1 VLAPDLISGIISSH
15 ARRRSGLHLGVKN
28 SPTVLVASDD
38 AFELATLSAALR
50 LHAINVVAEAHTEEI
65 AQNLYKYLSPDVVL
79 IDLQFAGEEALDLVN
94 KFRKVNPVLGI
105 VLMTACPDL
114 RLLGLVE
121 KQIPLGS
128 QVILK
133 KSVSDLSVVSHAI
146 NNSLV
151 AIVEK
156 KKMSWIDSHG
166 SLHENAFHSIL
177 SDFTDIQIETYRLL
191 ARGLSN
197 SEIAK
202 VRFVSEKS
210 VEQIVARIS
219 QHLRV
224 VPDRSQN
231 LRVVLTGEYFKWI
244 GSPRH

>member
-1 VLAPDLISGIISSH
+1 MT
-15 ARRRSGLHLGVKN
+15 K

-50 LHAINVVAEAHTEEI
+50 MQSINVVAEAHTEKM
-65 AQNLYKYLSPDVVL
+65 AQNLYKFLSPEVVL

-94 KFRKVNPVLGI
+94 KFRKVNPLLGI
-105 VLMTACPDL
+105 VIMTACPDL
-114 RLLGLVE
+114 RLLGLLE
-121 KQIPLGS
+121 KQIPTGS

-133 KSVSDLSVVSHAI
+133 KSVADLSVVSHAI
-146 NNSLV
+146 TNSVEAV
-151 AIVEK
+151 AEK

-166 SLHENAFHSIL
+166 SLHENAFKSVL
-177 SDFTDIQIETYRLL
+177 TDFTDIQIETFRLL

-210 VEQIVARIS
+210 VEQIVARIA
-219 QHLRV
+219 QHLRIT
-224 VPDRSQN
+224 PDRAQN

>member
-1 VLAPDLISGIISSH
+1 VT
-15 ARRRSGLHLGVKN
+15 K

-50 LHAINVVAEAHTEEI
+50 MQSINVVAEAHTEKM
-65 AQNLYKYLSPDVVL
+65 AQNLYKFLSPEVVL

-94 KFRKVNPVLGI
+94 KFRKVNPLLGLVI
-105 VLMTACPDL
+105 MTACPDL
-114 RLLGLVE
+114 RLLGLLE
-121 KQIPLGS
+121 KQIPTGS

-133 KSVSDLSVVSHAI
+133 KSVADLSVVSHAI
-146 NNSLV
+146 TNSVEAV
-151 AIVEK
+151 AEK

-166 SLHENAFHSIL
+166 SLHENAFKSVL
-177 SDFTDIQIETYRLL
+177 TDFTDIQIETFRLL

-210 VEQIVARIS
+210 VEQIVARIA
-219 QHLRV
+219 QHLRIT
-224 VPDRSQN
+224 PDRAQN

>member
-1 VLAPDLISGIISSH
+1 VT
-15 ARRRSGLHLGVKN
+15 K

-50 LHAINVVAEAHTEEI
+50 MQSINVVAEAHTEEI
-65 AQNLYKYLSPDVVL
+65 AQNLYKFLSPEVVL

-94 KFRKVNPVLGI
+94 KFRKVNSLLGI

-121 KQIPLGS
+121 KQIPTGS

-133 KSVSDLSVVSHAI
+133 KSVADLSVVSHAI
-146 NNSLV
+146 TNSVDAV
-151 AIVEK
+151 AEK
-156 KKMSWIDSHG
+156 RKMSWIDSHG
-166 SLHENAFHSIL
+166 SLHENAFKSVL
-177 SDFTDIQIETYRLL
+177 TDFTDIQIETFRLL
-191 ARGLSN
+191 AKGLSN

-210 VEQIVARIS
+210 VEQIVARIA
-219 QHLRV
+219 QHLRIT
-224 VPDRSQN
+224 PDRAQN

>member
-1 VLAPDLISGIISSH
+1 MT
-15 ARRRSGLHLGVKN
+15 K
-28 SPTVLVASDD
+28 SPTILVASDG

-50 LHAINVVAEAHTEEI
+50 MQSINVVAEAHTEEI
-65 AQNLYKYLSPDVVL
+65 AQNLYKFLSPEVVL

-94 KFRKVNPVLGI
+94 KFRKVNSLLGI

-121 KQIPLGS
+121 KQIPTGS

-133 KSVSDLSVVSHAI
+133 KSVADLSVVSHAI
-146 NNSLV
+146 TNSVDAV
-151 AIVEK
+151 AEK
-156 KKMSWIDSHG
+156 RKMSWIDSHG
-166 SLHENAFHSIL
+166 SLHENAFKSVL
-177 SDFTDIQIETYRLL
+177 TDFTDIQIETFRLL
-191 ARGLSN
+191 AKGLSN

-210 VEQIVARIS
+210 VEQIVARIA
-219 QHLRV
+219 QHLRIT
-224 VPDRSQN
+224 PDRAQN

>member
-1 VLAPDLISGIISSH
+1 MS
-15 ARRRSGLHLGVKN
+15 K

-50 LHAINVVAEAHTEEI
+50 LQSVNIVAEAHTEEI
-65 AQNLYKYLSPDVVL
+65 AQNLYKFLSPEVVL

-94 KFRKVNPVLGI
+94 KFRKVNPLLGI

-114 RLLGLVE
+114 RLLGLLE
-121 KQIPLGS
+121 KHIPTGS

-133 KSVSDLSVVSHAI
+133 KSVADLSVVRHAI
-146 NNSLV
+146 GNSTTAV
-151 AIVEK
+151 AEK

-177 SDFTDIQIETYRLL
+177 TDFTDIQIETFRLL
-191 ARGLSN
+191 AKGLSN

-210 VEQIVARIS
+210 VEQIVARIA
-219 QHLRV
+219 QHLRI

>member
-1 VLAPDLISGIISSH
+1 MTT
-15 ARRRSGLHLGVKN
+15 

-50 LHAINVVAEAHTEEI
+50 LQAVNVVAEASTAEI
-65 AQNLYKYLSPDVVL
+65 AENLYKFLSPQVAL
-79 IDLQFAGEEALDLVN
+79 IDLQFAGADALALIS
-94 KFRKVNPVLGI
+94 KFRKVNPLLGV

-114 RLLGLVE
+114 RLLGLIE
-121 KQIPLGS
+121 KQIPQGT

-133 KSVSDLSVVSHAI
+133 RSIADLVVVSQAI
-146 NNSLV
+146 NRSLV
-151 AIVEK
+151 AINEK
-156 KKMSWIDSHG
+156 EKMTWVNSHG
-166 SLHENAFHSIL
+166 SLHENAFNSIL
-177 SDFTDIQIETYRLL
+177 AEFTDIQIETFRLL

-210 VEQIVARIS
+210 VEQIVARIA
-219 QHLRV
+219 QHLMV
-224 VPDRSQN
+224 VPDRAQN

-244 GSPRH
+244 GAPRH

>member
-1 VLAPDLISGIISSH
+1 M
-15 ARRRSGLHLGVKN
+15 
-28 SPTVLVASDD
+28 
-38 AFELATLSAALR
+38 
-50 LHAINVVAEAHTEEI
+50 
-65 AQNLYKYLSPDVVL
+65 
-79 IDLQFAGEEALDLVN
+79 QFAGEEALALVN
-94 KFRKVNPVLGI
+94 KFRKVNPTLGI

-114 RLLGLVE
+114 RLLGLSE
-121 KQIPLGS
+121 KQIPTGS

-133 KSVSDLSVVSHAI
+133 KSVADLTVVSHAI
-146 NNSLV
+146 ANSVKAV
-151 AIVEK
+151 AEK

-166 SLHENAFHSIL
+166 SLHENAFQSIL
-177 SDFTDIQIETYRLL
+177 TNFTDIQIETFRLV

-210 VEQIVARIS
+210 VEQIVARIA
-219 QHLRV
+219 QHLGV
-224 VPDRSQN
+224 TPDRSRN

>member
-1 VLAPDLISGIISSH
+1 MP
-15 ARRRSGLHLGVKN
+15 N
-28 SPTVLVASDD
+28 SATVLVASDD

-50 LHAINVVAEAHTEEI
+50 LQSVNVVAEAHTEEI
-65 AQNLYKYLSPDVVL
+65 AENLYKFLSPSVVL
-79 IDLQFAGEEALDLVN
+79 IDLQFAGEEALALVN
-94 KFRKVNPVLGI
+94 KFRKVNPLLGI

-114 RLLGLVE
+114 RLLGLSE
-121 KQIPLGS
+121 KHIPTGS

-133 KSVSDLSVVSHAI
+133 KSVADLAVVGHAI
-146 NNSLV
+146 ANSIV
-151 AIVEK
+151 AVAEK

-177 SDFTDIQIETYRLL
+177 SEFTDIQIETFRLL

-197 SEIAK
+197 SEVAK

-210 VEQIVARIS
+210 VEQIVARIA
-219 QHLRV
+219 QHLEIT
-224 VPDRSQN
+224 PDRSRN

>member
-1 VLAPDLISGIISSH
+1 VI
-15 ARRRSGLHLGVKN
+15 K

-38 AFELATLSAALR
+38 AFELAALSAALR
-50 LHAINVVAEAHTEEI
+50 LHAINVVAEAQTEEI
-65 AQNLYKYLSPDVVL
+65 AQNLYKFLSPEVVI
-79 IDLQFAGEEALDLVN
+79 IDLQFASQEALSLVN
-94 KFRKVNPVLGI
+94 KFRKVNPGLGI

-121 KQIPLGS
+121 KQIPMGS

-133 KSVSDLSVVSHAI
+133 KSVADLSVVSQAI
-146 NNSLV
+146 SNSLV
-151 AIVEK
+151 AVAEK
-156 KKMSWIDSHG
+156 RKMSWIDSNG
-166 SLHENAFHSIL
+166 SLHESAFRSVL
-177 SDFTDIQIETYRLL
+177 SDFTDIQIETFRLL
-191 ARGLSN
+191 ANGLSN

-210 VEQIVARIS
+210 VEQIVARIA
-219 QHLRV
+219 QHLLV
-224 VPDRSQN
+224 VPDRAQN

>member
-1 VLAPDLISGIISSH
+1 MP
-15 ARRRSGLHLGVKN
+15 N

-38 AFELATLSAALR
+38 AFELATLSTALR
-50 LHAINVVAEAHTEEI
+50 LHSINIVAEAHTQEI
-65 AQNLYKYLSPDVVL
+65 ASNLYKFLSPQVVL
-79 IDLQFAGEEALDLVN
+79 IDLQFADAEALDLVN
-94 KFRKVNPVLGI
+94 KFRKVNPLLGV

-114 RLLGLVE
+114 RLLGLIE
-121 KQIPLGS
+121 KQIPTGA

-133 KSVSDLSVVSHAI
+133 KSVADLSVVSHAI
-146 NNSLV
+146 TN
-151 AIVEK
+151 AIVAVAEK

-166 SLHENAFHSIL
+166 SLHENAFKSVL
-177 SDFTDIQIETYRLL
+177 TDFTDIQIETFRLL
-191 ARGLSN
+191 AMGLSN

-210 VEQIVARIS
+210 VEQIVARIA
-219 QHLRV
+219 QHLRIT
-224 VPDRSQN
+224 PDRSQN

>member
-1 VLAPDLISGIISSH
+1 MTI
-15 ARRRSGLHLGVKN
+15 

-50 LHAINVVAEAHTEEI
+50 LQTVNIVAEASTAEI
-65 AQNLYKYLSPDVVL
+65 AENLYKFLSPQVAL
-79 IDLQFAGEEALDLVN
+79 IDLQFAGADALALVS
-94 KFRKVNPVLGI
+94 KFRKVNPLLGV

-114 RLLGLVE
+114 RLLGLIE
-121 KQIPLGS
+121 KQIPQGT

-133 KSVSDLSVVSHAI
+133 RSIADLVVVSQAI
-146 NNSLV
+146 NRSIE
-151 AIVEK
+151 AINEK
-156 KKMSWIDSHG
+156 EKMTWVNSHG
-166 SLHENAFHSIL
+166 SLHENAFNSIL
-177 SDFTDIQIETYRLL
+177 SEFTDIQIETFRLL

-210 VEQIVARIS
+210 VEQIVARIA
-219 QHLRV
+219 QHLKV
-224 VPDRSQN
+224 LPDRTQN

-244 GSPRH
+244 GAPRH

>member
-1 VLAPDLISGIISSH
+1 MPNTA
-15 ARRRSGLHLGVKN
+15 
-28 SPTVLVASDD
+28 TVLVASDD

-50 LHAINVVAEAHTEEI
+50 LQSVNVVAEAHTEEI
-65 AQNLYKYLSPDVVL
+65 AENLYKFLTPNVVL
-79 IDLQFAGEEALDLVN
+79 IDLQFAGGEALALVN
-94 KFRKVNPVLGI
+94 KFRRVNPALGI

-114 RLLGLVE
+114 RLLGLSE
-121 KQIPLGS
+121 KQIPAGS

-133 KSVSDLSVVSHAI
+133 KSVADLTVVSHAI
-146 NNSLV
+146 TNSIKAV
-151 AIVEK
+151 SEK

-166 SLHENAFHSIL
+166 SLHENAFQSIL
-177 SDFTDIQIETYRLL
+177 TNFTDIQIETFRLL

-210 VEQIVARIS
+210 VEQIVARIA
-219 QHLRV
+219 QHLGIT
-224 VPDRSQN
+224 PDRSRN

>member
-1 VLAPDLISGIISSH
+1 MI
-15 ARRRSGLHLGVKN
+15 KT
-28 SPTVLVASDD
+28 PTVLVASDD

-50 LHAINVVAEAHTEEI
+50 LHSINVVAEAKTEEI
-65 AQNLYKYLSPDVVL
+65 AQNLYKFLSPDVVL
-79 IDLQFAGEEALDLVN
+79 IDLQFAGAEALALGN
-94 KFRKVNPVLGI
+94 NFRKVNPALGI

-114 RLLGLVE
+114 RLLGLIE
-121 KQIPLGS
+121 KQVPMGS

-133 KSVSDLSVVSHAI
+133 KSVAELSVVSHAI
-146 NNSLV
+146 SNSLV
-151 AIVEK
+151 AVAEK
-156 KKMSWIDSHG
+156 SKMSWIDSHG
-166 SLHENAFHSIL
+166 SLHENAFRTVL
-177 SDFTDIQIETYRLL
+177 TDFTDIQIETFRLL

-210 VEQIVARIS
+210 VEQIVARIA

-224 VPDRSQN
+224 SPDRAQN

>member
-1 VLAPDLISGIISSH
+1 MS
-15 ARRRSGLHLGVKN
+15 N

-50 LHAINVVAEAHTEEI
+50 LHSINVVAEAHTEEI
-65 AQNLYKYLSPDVVL
+65 AQNLYKFLSPQVVL
-79 IDLQFAGEEALDLVN
+79 IDLQFAGTEALDLVN
-94 KFRKVNPVLGI
+94 KFRKVNALLGVVL
-105 VLMTACPDL
+105 VTACPDL

-121 KQIPLGS
+121 KQIPTGS

-133 KSVSDLSVVSHAI
+133 KSVADLSVVSHAI
-146 NNSLV
+146 TNSV
-151 AIVEK
+151 IAIAEK
-156 KKMSWIDSHG
+156 EKMSWIDSHG
-166 SLHENAFHSIL
+166 SLHENAFKSIL
-177 SDFTDIQIETYRLL
+177 TDFTDIQIETFRLL

-219 QHLRV
+219 QHLRIT
-224 VPDRSQN
+224 PDRAQN

>member
-1 VLAPDLISGIISSH
+1 
-15 ARRRSGLHLGVKN
+15 VKK

-65 AQNLYKYLSPDVVL
+65 AQNLYKFLSPEVVL
-79 IDLQFAGEEALDLVN
+79 IDLQFSGEEALDLVN
-94 KFRKVNPVLGI
+94 KFRKVNPLLGV

-114 RLLGLVE
+114 RLLGLLE

-128 QVILK
+128 QVVLK
-133 KSVSDLSVVSHAI
+133 KSVSDLSVVSYAI
-146 NNSLV
+146 SNSLV
-151 AIVEK
+151 AIRE
-156 KKMSWIDSHG
+156 KMSWIDSHG
-166 SLHENAFHSIL
+166 SLHENAFRSIL
-177 SDFTDIQIETYRLL
+177 TDFTDIQIETYRLL
-191 ARGLSN
+191 AKGLSN

-210 VEQIVARIS
+210 VEQIVARIA
-219 QHLRV
+219 QHLQV
-224 VPDRSQN
+224 SPDRAQN